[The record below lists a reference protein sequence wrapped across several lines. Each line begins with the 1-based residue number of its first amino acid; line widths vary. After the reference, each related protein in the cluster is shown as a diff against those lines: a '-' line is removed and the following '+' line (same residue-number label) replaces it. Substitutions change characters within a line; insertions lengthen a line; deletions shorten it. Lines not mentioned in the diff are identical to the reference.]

1 MLSVHKYS
9 KKISVVHALLRFSQ
23 TCKLQSSKAPL
34 TIAFFA
40 AINHNYDHKQR
51 TLKHR
56 NTQNGSGNAA
66 NRKSQTMTFWTPL
79 RWLTA
84 AKNAIVSWLLNF
96 RIRMFSKSA
105 VTCLANFPEWIRERK
120 LHSSFLLSPQL
131 SCGKACR
138 QVTHASKGWLYRMFI
153 ILPSN
158 HQNISR
164 NSIWLANDT
173 EFIVGHKTR
182 VHCPF
187 AKSLIPLI
195 VNN

>member
-1 MLSVHKYS
+1 MIVRVCNVLSVHKYS

-23 TCKLQSSKAPL
+23 TCELQSSKAPL

-84 AKNAIVSWLLNF
+84 AKNSIVSWLLNF

-105 VTCLANFPEWIRERK
+105 ATVPRK
-120 LHSSFLLSPQL
+120 LHSSFLLSPKL
-131 SCGKACR
+131 SCGKTCR
-138 QVTHASKGWLYRMFI
+138 QVTHASKSWLYRMFI

-173 EFIVGHKTR
+173 EYIVGHKTR

-187 AKSLIPLI
+187 AKALIPLI
-195 VNN
+195 VNT